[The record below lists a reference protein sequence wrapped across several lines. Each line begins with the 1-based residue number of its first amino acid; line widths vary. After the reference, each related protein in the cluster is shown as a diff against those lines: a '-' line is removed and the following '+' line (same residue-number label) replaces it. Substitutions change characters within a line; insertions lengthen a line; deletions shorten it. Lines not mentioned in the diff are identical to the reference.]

1 MTTTLGELL
10 TTMTLFTATARAPVM
25 TILIQVMAGD
35 IQVDRTSRGL
45 KFLMPLAV
53 TGMPP
58 SRDRRPVHSTAVQ
71 QEENSHIW
79 CPVVANR
86 SQGGMAKV
94 VWKWTHH
101 PVELTLCEM
110 VQEDRASQNARDAEE
125 WLMNSLRQQA
135 GGGAL
140 MGSEREIDH
149 AAL

>member
-35 IQVDRTSRGL
+35 IQVDRPSRGL
-45 KFLMPLAV
+45 NFLMPLAV

-58 SRDRRPVHSTAVQ
+58 SRDRPVHSTAVQ

-86 SQGGMAKV
+86 SQSGMAKV
-94 VWKWTHH
+94 V
-101 PVELTLCEM
+101 
-110 VQEDRASQNARDAEE
+110 
-125 WLMNSLRQQA
+125 
-135 GGGAL
+135 
-140 MGSEREIDH
+140 
-149 AAL
+149 